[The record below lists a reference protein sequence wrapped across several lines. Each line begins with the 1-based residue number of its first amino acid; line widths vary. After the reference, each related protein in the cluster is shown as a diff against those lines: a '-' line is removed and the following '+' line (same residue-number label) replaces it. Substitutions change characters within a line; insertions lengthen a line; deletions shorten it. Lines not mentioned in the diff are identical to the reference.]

1 MSKKLYNVVTNK
13 KIIDLIKSNSKY
25 FKVNLGFSST
35 DEDRSGERVLS
46 TKDEFAFSYNAFY
59 KTFIYAQGNIG
70 NIRFYTDHYIMEDVL
85 AVYLDLEEF
94 IFNFDQEF
102 YKEKGIDALLGKMV
116 KEVDDK
122 MEQMKKDKKEQE
134 EDLKNRD
141 VKKGDA
147 DKVFTNPGNVRY
159 EDIKAYL
166 DKKNNSRI

>member
-1 MSKKLYNVVTNK
+1 MSKTYNVVTNQ
-13 KIIDLIKSNSKY
+13 KIINLIKSSSKY

-70 NIRFYTDHYIMEDVL
+70 NIRFYTDHYIKEDVL

-94 IFNFDQEF
+94 VFNFDNDF
-102 YKEKGIDALLGKMV
+102 YKEKGIDSLLGKIM
-116 KEVDDK
+116 KEVDDR
-122 MEQMKKDKKEQE
+122 MEQIKKDKKEQE
-134 EDLKNRD
+134 DKKDL
-141 VKKGDA
+141 VKKGDP

-159 EDIKAYL
+159 EDLKAYL